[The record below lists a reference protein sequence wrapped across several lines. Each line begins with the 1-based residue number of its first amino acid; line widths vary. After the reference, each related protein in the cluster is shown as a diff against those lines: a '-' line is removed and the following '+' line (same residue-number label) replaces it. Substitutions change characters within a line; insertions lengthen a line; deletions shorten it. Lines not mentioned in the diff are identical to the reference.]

1 MKVLI
6 LSNQDI
12 SGIHASWK
20 KEGEQARAEHLW
32 GATTLSKH
40 GIDVEILPFEKYK
53 PLKNLSKGI
62 KILGDLDQQ
71 LRTILTCSTSQIDA
85 IYSAHHLTTPLLAA
99 LRKLRILRTP
109 VVAIAYQSM
118 NPSFWGN
125 IFTQLCVDGNDQI
138 ICLSQK
144 LKDDLIQDFNI
155 NPAKISVAEW
165 GGDLPFYPIGEAVNE
180 PHSKPIILSAGKT
193 YRDYPTLL
201 AAIET
206 LNCELQICGHAYQE
220 VRRDLTLPTNAVFYN
235 EVLPWRAVLERYRK
249 AYAVAIPLA
258 DKRNKPKNAVGLTN
272 LLEAMAMGKPVVMT
286 RNNLSRYVVDIEAEG
301 IGIWVETGDVNG
313 WQEALGYLLNHPEAA
328 HQMGAKARQL
338 AEQEM
343 NLNVFSRKVASALS
357 RVGLVNPA
365 VKENVESMQTISSI
379 ER

>member
-32 GATTLSKH
+32 GATTLGKH
-40 GIDVEILPFEKYK
+40 GIDVEILPFEKFK
-53 PLKNLSKGI
+53 PLKKLSKGI

-71 LRTILTCSTSQIDA
+71 LRTLLTCSTSQIDA
-85 IYSAHHLTTPLLAA
+85 IYSAHHLTTPLLAL
-99 LRKLRILRTP
+99 LRKLKILRTP

-118 NPSFWGN
+118 SPNLWGN

-165 GGDLPFYPIGEAVNE
+165 GGDLPFYPIGEAASE
-180 PHSKPIILSAGKT
+180 PLSKPIILSAGKT

-206 LNCELQICGHAYQE
+206 LNCELQICGHAYQD
-220 VRRDLTLPTNAVFYN
+220 VRRDLTLPANAVFYN
-235 EVLPWRAVLERYRK
+235 EVLPWRAVLERYRN

-301 IGIWVETGDVNG
+301 IGLWVETGDVKG
-313 WQEALGYLLNHPEAA
+313 WQEALEYLLNHPEVA

-343 NLNVFSRKVASALS
+343 NLNVFSRKVASTLS
-357 RVGLVNPA
+357 RVTLVNPA
-365 VKENVESMQTISSI
+365 MKEKTESIQTISTTG
-379 ER
+379 R